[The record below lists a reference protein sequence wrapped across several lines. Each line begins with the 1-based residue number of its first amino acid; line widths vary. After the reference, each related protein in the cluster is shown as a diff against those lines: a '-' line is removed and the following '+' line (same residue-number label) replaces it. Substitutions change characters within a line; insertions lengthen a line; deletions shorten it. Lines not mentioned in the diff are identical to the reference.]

1 MVTLAAEVVEED
13 MVMVAEEEEE
23 DMVTVEEVV
32 DLMAVDMVNKVEGL
46 RDLKLEQ
53 LDQFLK
59 GKCNIYHI

>member
-32 DLMAVDMVNKVEGL
+32 DLMAVDMVNK
-46 RDLKLEQ
+46 LKDFET
-53 LDQFLK
+53 
-59 GKCNIYHI
+59 